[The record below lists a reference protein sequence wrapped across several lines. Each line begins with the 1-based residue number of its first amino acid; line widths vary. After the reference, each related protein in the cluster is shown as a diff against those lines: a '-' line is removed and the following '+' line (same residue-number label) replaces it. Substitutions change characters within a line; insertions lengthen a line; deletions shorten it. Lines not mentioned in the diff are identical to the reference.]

1 VVRGS
6 ILQSD
11 DTPIH
16 PAVITVMKV
25 DGTPVDWSRAD
36 NQGNYTVVL
45 PGPGEYLVLAN
56 GQGWTPRAEVLEFR
70 DENTHQH
77 ITLTDQLTLSG
88 TVRRDGQPVADA
100 LVALSEATG
109 EVVRSVRTDDAGFY
123 RMPLPAA
130 GRYIV
135 TMLEPDTRHAHPR
148 KVVLDVRSAVV
159 DIEVAGL
166 GRHGR

>member
-1 VVRGS
+1 
-6 ILQSD
+6 
-11 DTPIH
+11 
-16 PAVITVMKV
+16 M
-25 DGTPVDWSRAD
+25 
-36 NQGNYTVVL
+36 
-45 PGPGEYLVLAN
+45 LAN
-56 GQGWTPRAEVLEFR
+56 GQGWTPRAEVLEFC

-77 ITLTDQLTLSG
+77 ISLTDQLTLSG
-88 TVRRDGQPVADA
+88 TVRRDGEPVGDA

-109 EVVRSVRTDDAGFY
+109 EVVRSVRTADASFY
-123 RMPLPAA
+123 RMPLSAA

-135 TMLEPDTRHAHPR
+135 TMLEPARHAHPR